1 MFTRLLLGCVLG
13 MALVTFS
20 PAASVN
26 AHEGQFMEWGE
37 HGHGDDHGFGG
48 FGGGSG
54 ERGDP
59 FILRLIAIF
68 FGDAIEDSIE
78 SQFFHVSET

>member
-37 HGHGDDHGFGG
+37 HGHGLGGG
-48 FGGGSG
+48 FGGGRS

>member
-1 MFTRLLLGCVLG
+1 

-37 HGHGDDHGFGG
+37 HGHGGDGQGFGGG
-48 FGGGSG
+48 FGGGRV